1 MKTFDKKDVYSWS
14 NAEKA
19 KQYIGKQ
26 GYFGDS
32 IAELDNK
39 IQGVFKNILTDIFAS
54 DTDRASFPFGN
65 DDEET
70 WSLFLPADKVKEV
83 EEPKKWRAF
92 KDLSEFANT
101 LELDKLIGAEIGF
114 RYKDDH
120 TISSQ
125 AIITR
130 IEFHSTN
137 NIVIT
142 LGGQGWGI
150 RRLFQELEW
159 LDRDGKY
166 KPFGVIDES

>member
-32 IAELDNK
+32 IAELDNQ

-92 KDLSEFANT
+92 KDYQEFTTWTKKSVGDVIYIRTRNNKEENYISVIISFISLT
-101 LELDKLIGAEIGF
+101 KIIIIG
-114 RYKDDH
+114 KDNF
-120 TISSQ
+120 S
-125 AIITR
+125 
-130 IEFHSTN
+130 
-137 NIVIT
+137 
-142 LGGQGWGI
+142 
-150 RRLFQELEW
+150 LFQLFNDYEW
-159 LDRDGKY
+159 LDEQGEWKT
-166 KPFGVIDES
+166 FGVLDES